1 MPVNVD
7 NKTPRLDLPLP
18 DRTNFLQDD
27 VERLKE
33 TINDLDGQ
41 VALVA
46 ADGKLEPSQLPDNA
60 AKVDANKILLENQL
74 PAKVVV
80 VDNQGKVPLARI
92 PDAAMTG
99 YKEASSDQSMQAL
112 NALPGDVC
120 KRLDS
125 GKTYFLSKSPAS
137 ALDNWRELPPSAVY
151 SVNGQTGPVTGI
163 AKSGE
168 NSDITKLNGLQG
180 PLSLPADGSAP
191 YDAVTVRQLQQVTA
205 GQGATMNGV
214 MNNFIGAVEWFNGS
228 RTQLPAGYVVADG
241 QVVSKTAE
249 STRDLWGAVDKGML
263 VSMDD
268 KSWVTDALGGVSNRA
283 AYSRG
288 GAAGTDST
296 GTTTDDWFRVP
307 DLNGVQLN
315 SIPNLFLM
323 GWNGEKINSTY
334 GIGAAL
340 MEGVPNLIGSFP
352 GLIVGSFELAINNAV
367 GGKGVFG
374 ATNKAGN
381 APDGTMKSWSP
392 DVITTGVGNNP
403 YGYTF
408 NASSFNGAYGRYMD
422 QGVRPNNAVGIW
434 IIRANGAFQAANT
447 TFNVITSD
455 ATKPATGK
463 GVTTGQVNVLYR
475 ANQQDLVAAGF
486 NASMEIDGVARAVWG
501 CAKYLETTKALSWRH
516 MDFEWDT
523 QNLILQ
529 GMVDC
534 NGLYMIGRSVGSPSI
549 MLLESDKT
557 GSTLSDRRV
566 NTTAGPRNVLSVMS
580 ATYNPA
586 DKAKAYLSV
595 SGGYICKRGDTAT
608 NPNMDNCFNLNWATT
623 SGGMAVEFWIDST
636 NVFNLNSNGVFL
648 PSSDR
653 ELKKDIRYIPQSG
666 NALREVLRWRP
677 ASFKFKERGIVP
689 ESDEYLGFIAN
700 DLKKITPEA
709 VKGLGIPE
717 GEDITNNDIYS
728 HHYQLDPVAMIA
740 KLVLAVG
747 ELSQQNEALEKRL
760 ATLEAS

>member
-120 KRLDS
+120 RRLDS
-125 GKTYFLSKSPAS
+125 GKIYFLSKSPPS
-137 ALDNWRELPPSAVY
+137 VLDNWRELPPSAVY

-180 PLSLPADGSAP
+180 PLSLPADGAAP

-214 MNNFIGAVEWFNGS
+214 MNNFIGAVEWFNGP
-228 RTQLPAGYVVADG
+228 RTQLPAGYIAADG
-241 QVVSKTAE
+241 QLASRTDAATSALWAAVNSGMLASAT
-249 STRDLWGAVDKGML
+249 SDDLWQNSQVAG
-263 VSMDD
+263 SE
-268 KSWVTDALGGVSNRA
+268 WSNRGM
-283 AYSRG
+283 YSPG
-288 GAAGTDST
+288 DGST
-296 GTTTDDWFRVP
+296 TFRVP
-307 DLNGVQLN
+307 DLNSQ
-315 SIPNLFLM
+315 
-323 GWNGEKINSTY
+323 WND
-334 GIGAAL
+334 
-340 MEGVPNLIGSFP
+340 P
-352 GLIVGSFELAINNAV
+352 
-367 GGKGVFG
+367 
-374 ATNKAGN
+374 AGN
-381 APDGTMKSWSP
+381 WTPQGMFLRASGRLTGY
-392 DVITTGVGNNP
+392 GVGNILESAAPNIT
-403 YGYTF
+403 GQLRTVT
-408 NASSFNGAYGRYMD
+408 NASIFEALGGTVGAFSGTEPQPYAQLAQAPGADPGYPRQVTFDASRSNAAYGRAHASE
-422 QGVRPNNAVGIW
+422 VRPNAAIGIW
-434 IIRANGAFQAANT
+434 IIRANGAFNAANT
-447 TFNVITSD
+447 NFNVITSD

-463 GVTTGQVNVLYR
+463 GVTTGQVNALYR

-534 NGLYMIGRSVGSPSI
+534 NGLYMIGRSAGSPSI

-566 NTTAGPRNVLSVMS
+566 NTTAGPRNVLSVMP

-608 NPNMDNCFNLNWATT
+608 NPNTDNCFNLNWATT
-623 SGGMAVEFWIDST
+623 SGGMAVEFWIDSS